1 MHSEMTAWSWFLFH
15 CDRLARKNTFNL
27 FNLRCGKVRRHSD
40 VVTKPCVGFMIN
52 HIPHRSF
59 TVDILSSSPTLYW
72 PKNMENHPTALSII
86 EAENLTHALPDKVIF
101 ITGCSSG
108 LGAATA
114 RALSNTNATLFLAVR
129 DTPKARHVLADLL
142 ASASDSDSG
151 SRLASDADGKCS
163 TSTSTSTSQSEI
175 RLLHMDLASLSSI
188 RHAVTSFLSQSDK
201 LNILINNGGVMATPE
216 SRTEDGFETQF
227 GTNHLGHFLL
237 FQLLKPLLLRSATPQ
252 FHSRVVSV
260 TSSAHRKSGIRFG
273 DLHFETEKYD
283 GALAY
288 AQSKTANI
296 YMMNEIERRFGGQ
309 GLHGLSVHPGLILT
323 GLQKFVDDALMEE
336 WRKPG
341 MRPYLKT
348 EEQGAATVV
357 VAAVGREWEG
367 KGGKYLE
374 DCRESGPAKTGFR
387 TVDPGYTMHI
397 WDQESAGRLWEVSRR
412 LVGLRQD

>member
-1 MHSEMTAWSWFLFH
+1 
-15 CDRLARKNTFNL
+15 
-27 FNLRCGKVRRHSD
+27 
-40 VVTKPCVGFMIN
+40 
-52 HIPHRSF
+52 
-59 TVDILSSSPTLYW
+59 
-72 PKNMENHPTALSII
+72 MENHPTALSII

-237 FQLLKPLLLRSATPQ
+237 FQLLKPLLLRSAAPQ

-387 TVDPGYTMHI
+387 TVDPGYAMHI

>member
-1 MHSEMTAWSWFLFH
+1 
-15 CDRLARKNTFNL
+15 
-27 FNLRCGKVRRHSD
+27 
-40 VVTKPCVGFMIN
+40 
-52 HIPHRSF
+52 
-59 TVDILSSSPTLYW
+59 
-72 PKNMENHPTALSII
+72 MENHPTALSVI
-86 EAENLTHALPDKVIF
+86 ESENLTHALPDKVIL

-114 RALSNTNATLFLAVR
+114 RALSKTNATLFLAVR
-129 DTPKARHVLADLL
+129 DIPKARHVLADLL
-142 ASASDSDSG
+142 APASDSTPASVKDSKP
-151 SRLASDADGKCS
+151 S
-163 TSTSTSTSQSEI
+163 SQGEI

-188 RHAVTSFLSQSDK
+188 RQAVTSFLSQSDK

-216 SRTEDGFETQF
+216 GRTENGFETQF

-237 FQLLKPLLLRSATPQ
+237 FELLKPILLRSATPQ
-252 FHSRVVSV
+252 FHSRVVGV
-260 TSSAHRKSGIRFG
+260 TSSAHRKSGVRFG
-273 DLHFETEKYD
+273 DLQFEIEKYD

-296 YMMNEIERRFGGQ
+296 YMMNEIERRFAGR
-309 GLHGLSVHPGLILT
+309 GLHGLSVHPGLIFT
-323 GLQKFVDDALMEE
+323 GLQKFVDDGVMEE

-374 DCRESGPAKTGFR
+374 DCRESGPARPGFR
-387 TVDPGYTMHI
+387 TIDPGYAMHI
-397 WDQESAGRLWEVSRR
+397 WDQESAERLWEESRR
-412 LVGLRQD
+412 LVGLRED

>member
-1 MHSEMTAWSWFLFH
+1 
-15 CDRLARKNTFNL
+15 
-27 FNLRCGKVRRHSD
+27 
-40 VVTKPCVGFMIN
+40 
-52 HIPHRSF
+52 
-59 TVDILSSSPTLYW
+59 
-72 PKNMENHPTALSII
+72 MEDHPTALSII
-86 EAENLTHALPDKVIF
+86 QAENLTHALPDKVIL

-114 RALSNTNATLFLAVR
+114 RALSKTNATLFLAIR
-129 DTPKARHVLADLL
+129 DIHKARHVLADLL
-142 ASASDSDSG
+142 GPASDSDS
-151 SRLASDADGKCS
+151 SSDSTPASDEDGKP
-163 TSTSTSTSQSEI
+163 STSQGEI

-188 RHAVTSFLSQSDK
+188 RQAVNSFLSQSDK
-201 LNILINNGGVMATPE
+201 LNVLINNGGVMATPE
-216 SRTEDGFETQF
+216 GRTEDGFETQF

-237 FQLLKPLLLRSATPQ
+237 FELLKPILLRSVTPQ
-252 FHSRVVSV
+252 FHSRVVGV

-273 DLHFETEKYD
+273 DLHFETGGYD
-283 GALAY
+283 PALAY

-309 GLHGLSVHPGLILT
+309 GLHGLSVHPGLIFT
-323 GLQKFVDDALMEE
+323 GLQKFVDDGVMEE

-374 DCRESGPAKTGFR
+374 DCRESGPAKPGFR
-387 TVDPGYTMHI
+387 TVDPGYASHI
-397 WDQESAGRLWEVSRR
+397 RDQESAERLWEESRR
-412 LVGLRQD
+412 LVGLRD

>member
-1 MHSEMTAWSWFLFH
+1 MTAWSWFLFH

-309 GLHGLSVHPGLILT
+309 GLISGSTFCFGLI
-323 GLQKFVDDALMEE
+323 
-336 WRKPG
+336 R
-341 MRPYLKT
+341 
-348 EEQGAATVV
+348 
-357 VAAVGREWEG
+357 
-367 KGGKYLE
+367 
-374 DCRESGPAKTGFR
+374 AKS
-387 TVDPGYTMHI
+387 I
-397 WDQESAGRLWEVSRR
+397 
-412 LVGLRQD
+412 

>member
-1 MHSEMTAWSWFLFH
+1 
-15 CDRLARKNTFNL
+15 
-27 FNLRCGKVRRHSD
+27 
-40 VVTKPCVGFMIN
+40 
-52 HIPHRSF
+52 
-59 TVDILSSSPTLYW
+59 
-72 PKNMENHPTALSII
+72 MENHPTALSII
-86 EAENLTHALPDKVIF
+86 ESENLTHALPDKVIL

-114 RALSNTNATLFLAVR
+114 RALSKTNATLFLAVR
-129 DTPKARHVLADLL
+129 DISKARHVLADLL
-142 ASASDSDSG
+142 APASDSASASSSDPHSASDAG
-151 SRLASDADGKCS
+151 RKPT
-163 TSTSTSTSQSEI
+163 TSSSQGEI

-188 RHAVTSFLSQSDK
+188 RQAVTSFLSQSDK

-237 FQLLKPLLLRSATPQ
+237 FELLKPILLRSATPQ
-252 FHSRVVSV
+252 FHSRVVGV

-273 DLHFETEKYD
+273 DLQFETGGYD

-309 GLHGLSVHPGLILT
+309 GLHGLSVHPGLIFT
-323 GLQKFVDDALMEE
+323 GLQRFVDDGVIEE

-348 EEQGAATVV
+348 EVQGAATVV

-367 KGGKYLE
+367 KGGVYLE

-387 TVDPGYTMHI
+387 TVDPGYAKHI
-397 WDQESAGRLWEVSRR
+397 WDQESAERLWEESRR
-412 LVGLRQD
+412 LVGLRED